1 MEELVSRIIQ
11 ERSFRDI
18 YFHIIIGRFGCS
30 NMQNNPGG
38 PILRLYSIMFN
49 VHGRTLMPGAMVCL
63 TRFCAIN
70 VDEMWG
76 LD

>member
-11 ERSFRDI
+11 ERSFRDM
-18 YFHIIIGRFGCS
+18 YFYIIIGRFGFS
-30 NMQNNPGG
+30 NTENNPGG
-38 PILRLYSIMFN
+38 PIPPLCSIMFN
-49 VHGRTLMPGAMVCL
+49 VHDRTLMPGTIVWL